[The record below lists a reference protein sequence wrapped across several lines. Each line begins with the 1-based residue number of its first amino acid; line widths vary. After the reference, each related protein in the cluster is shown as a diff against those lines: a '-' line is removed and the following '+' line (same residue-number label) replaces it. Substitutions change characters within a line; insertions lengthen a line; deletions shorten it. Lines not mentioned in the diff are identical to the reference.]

1 MRPATLIVLLALAAA
16 CGKKSEA
23 PPAKVEEPSLA
34 AAPSEGDV
42 VQESPSV
49 LPDGF
54 PMLKTDFSGVY
65 EMRFGGR
72 TVEVTMRG
80 AGDRQRVEFPPGSV
94 LGRANDSWRQIM
106 MTEGAGERIV
116 MWPEGEGAAPTAMQI
131 TRKDVGD
138 IASAFGADAT
148 ARASAVKS
156 GSDKIAGLDCDKWTF
171 GDSDAPM
178 TACVTRDGVTLSV
191 VNGADTVLL
200 AKSIDMARQDP
211 ALFAPP
217 SDYEIVDA
225 GECMRVSAEMVAAMQ
240 SGKRPDI
247 DLGKL
252 AKCQEVMQKMSA
264 MVGGQ

>member
-1 MRPATLIVLLALAAA
+1 MRLATLIFLIALAAA
-16 CGKKSEA
+16 CGKKAEA
-23 PPAKVEEPSLA
+23 PSAKADEPALA
-34 AAPSEGDV
+34 AEPANDASAD
-42 VQESPSV
+42 ESPGI

-54 PMLKTDFSGVY
+54 PTLKTDFSGVY

-94 LGRANDSWRQIM
+94 LGRANDGWRQIM
-106 MTEGAGERIV
+106 MTEGAGDRMV
-116 MWPEGEGAAPTAMQI
+116 MWPEGEGAPPTAMQI

-138 IASAFGADAT
+138 MASAFGADAT

-171 GDSDAPM
+171 GDGDAPM
-178 TACVTRDGVTLSV
+178 TACVTREGVTLSV

-200 AKSIDMARQDP
+200 AKSIDKARQDP

-217 SDYEIVDA
+217 TDYEIVDA

-264 MVGGQ
+264 MMGGQ